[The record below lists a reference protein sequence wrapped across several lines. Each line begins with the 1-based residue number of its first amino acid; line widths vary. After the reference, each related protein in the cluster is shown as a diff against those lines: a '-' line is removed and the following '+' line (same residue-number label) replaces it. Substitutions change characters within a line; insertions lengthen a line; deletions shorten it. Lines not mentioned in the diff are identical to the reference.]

1 VGPLSRCRGAECWS
15 YVTEFGSILGFW
27 GEYMRDDVRDLEYGD
42 CMKVNWR
49 VGGSS
54 YVIEG

>member
-1 VGPLSRCRGAECWS
+1 
-15 YVTEFGSILGFW
+15 
-27 GEYMRDDVRDLEYGD
+27 MRDDVRDLEYGD